1 MRGAGCGEGQNRHV
15 LVEEVAHALLELDGL
30 GEAFAL
36 RRVLKA
42 LLPPPCLRQRAAA
55 PPGAPARGAWA
66 GNGTGRWPTPALLTV
81 QDVLVCV
88 AAQAPA
94 PACAP
99 PGQAGKRRCDA
110 GATHTVASPHPRER
124 QGRGPAHLKL
134 KVLELRVGRALGN
147 NAACRVGGVR
157 ARLLAR
163 CALLVRAFPAVVA
176 VRHPQLTGSAPLQRL
191 QISGILDGLGRVFDA
206 V

>member
-1 MRGAGCGEGQNRHV
+1 MRSLSTMASEKRSPSAASLRRCCRRPARVSPPRRVGAARRSRQRSLGGQWHGA
-15 LVEEVAHALLELDGL
+15 VAHASTIDCAG
-30 GEAFAL
+30 
-36 RRVLKA
+36 
-42 LLPPPCLRQRAAA
+42 C
-55 PPGAPARGAWA
+55 PGM
-66 GNGTGRWPTPALLTV
+66 
-81 QDVLVCV
+81 CV

-110 GATHTVASPHPRER
+110 GATHTVASPHPHER

-157 ARLLAR
+157 ARLLSR

-176 VRHPQLTGSAPLQRL
+176 VRHPQLTGSAPLQRM
-191 QISGILDGLGRVFDA
+191 QISGTLDELGRVFDA
-206 V
+206 VQRGWRRFPGAATQQN